1 MRGGGRQ
8 LTHSNQTTHVEP
20 ETAYDA
26 IGESILSDALTRARG
41 RHQPYCIGEQP
52 KRAYYVSNLAP
63 THGETNRETF
73 VSQVRPSNITL
84 EFKPADPETTLEHV
98 EFEFDVYIPSF
109 PTYDEYLDI
118 RNRSVR
124 AAVIDHRRAIGNA
137 ATEAGDVNVNE
148 PPEPVDVP
156 SNAVTIED
164 ALANVDDI
172 EVEDISGD
180 LYALNQRF
188 FRRVT
193 VETTTTID
201 ITDDNASRIATR
213 DVLNALEDELRN
225 ALSEDD
231 IIATRAS
238 VSPDPAEFDGLD
250 FTQLTEDE
258 HTRVRRSLPTLSPGN
273 ETLEWNVRVEVEV
286 RDNTGETEVV
296 LRLANCPKQSPGKE
310 QDEEAESVESPA
322 EPHILNPRIGVEAT
336 LNPYQFELL
345 PEDYRFE
352 QHIWAKGRN
361 CSTTGDALDAENEA
375 VRRIETTSTPTSP
388 VYEFEFNT
396 DYNTRFAA
404 LAGDVSG
411 VDTLDVLRDIER
423 GMREYHGEWLNE
435 RRDDFVD
442 EYGDPSPEL
451 DEYEAAAETFDAER
465 EEFREAI
472 GMLED
477 RPEVLR
483 AFQMMNRVNHRLHSE
498 MTPPGEG
505 FESWR
510 LFQLVFIV
518 KNLPS
523 IVARDPNPEYEQYA
537 DTERDE
543 RAEVLWFPTGGGKT
557 EAYLGLVV
565 FNLFFDRIRGKH
577 RGVTAWIR
585 FPLRLLSRQQK
596 QRFME
601 AMLVA
606 EQYRLKPESEGGLDG
621 AGDEFAL
628 GYFPGS
634 QDSPNDIGKNNNLD
648 EAYAGANEPGNTR
661 AKEKL
666 ESDCKHLDSCP
677 LCGSDVDVEYNE
689 TDNSVYHF
697 CTGNELDDGEECI
710 DRLPFY
716 VVDHDIYRYLPSVL
730 LGSLDKVAVMG
741 MNPLFANLFGNFTTR
756 CPIHGLGYSDNCP
769 ENHICEHGPA
779 SSELEDV
786 EPGTRD
792 PARRDDVRYFDPI
805 PSLHLVDEVHLLN
818 EELGTMA
825 SHYESTFLTLCKK
838 ISEERN
844 DDGEVA
850 VEGIT
855 PKVLTSTATI
865 EKFERQIEMLFQKD
879 AARFPEEGPK
889 LMETFYG
896 KLNKQRVEREYRGIT
911 PNSRSHL
918 YAILDFIKQYH
929 ELVRDYYVMDSDDIV
944 RHVVKGFHLRNPDN
958 RPSLDPNDTDD
969 LDTLVA
975 EAESGWADGF
985 DESERDSVLD
995 RYETS
1000 LLYFTNIQEKDTY
1013 RQNISQIDNEMR
1025 HDGYDIPIESA
1036 QLTGD
1041 TRDTDTLPRLERD
1054 GKFADE
1060 PFHRRIDTV
1069 PATSFVGHGIDVDRF
1084 NFMLFYGYPSQTFQ
1098 YIQASSRVGR
1108 KDNIPGF
1115 VMDVFR
1121 PFDKR
1126 DRHRYKYFEKLHEY
1140 LNRTVEPVPIDRW
1153 AKFAVEKTFS
1163 GVMMALLLQ
1172 YYRPLLF
1179 REGEE
1184 PDVEGS
1190 SYTRVNI
1197 QSGSHMFAVMDDDD
1211 KYPQLTKE
1219 TIREDLHRAYALSET
1234 PYYLSYKPN
1243 DGNGFYVNEF
1253 FRTRVDRRL
1262 NLIWNDWRHKL
1273 RGGEMGSPQFPE
1285 KFAPMKSLRHIEEE
1299 VEITSFSNN
1308 IPIIEALENA

>member
-1 MRGGGRQ
+1 
-8 LTHSNQTTHVEP
+8 LAHSNQTTHVEP
-20 ETAYDA
+20 DTAYDA

-41 RHQPYCIGEQP
+41 RHQPYCIAEEP
-52 KRAYYVSNLAP
+52 KRKYYVSNLAP
-63 THGETNRETF
+63 THGQTDRETF

-84 EFKPADPETTLEHV
+84 EFKPDDPEAELEHV
-98 EFEFDVYIPSF
+98 EFEFDVYMPSV
-109 PTYDEYLDI
+109 PTYEEYIDI
-118 RNRSVR
+118 RNQSIR
-124 AAVIDHRRAIGNA
+124 AAVIDHRRNA
-137 ATEAGDVNVNE
+137 ETETDDGEDGEDGEQQTTDEADA
-148 PPEPVDVP
+148 PAPIDIPED
-156 SNAVTIED
+156 ARTLD
-164 ALANVDDI
+164 KALANLDDI
-172 EVEDISGD
+172 DADDIAD
-180 LYALNQRF
+180 DIYALDERF

-193 VETTTTID
+193 VAETVAID
-201 ITDDNASRIATR
+201 IADPAQAARDATR
-213 DVLNALEDELRN
+213 AVNDALTDALRD
-225 ALSEDD
+225 AFDDDD

-238 VSPDPAEFDGLD
+238 SHPAEADFDGID
-250 FTQLTEDE
+250 FTDLSADE
-258 HTRVRRSLPTLSPGN
+258 HERVCGGLRALPLDH
-273 ETLEWNVRVEVEV
+273 ETLDWNVAVEVEV
-286 RDNTGETEVV
+286 RNNASETEVV
-296 LRLANCPKQSPGKE
+296 LRLANLPRLTEGE
-310 QDEEAESVESPA
+310 DDEETVESPA
-322 EPHILNPRIGVEAT
+322 EPHIFNPRIAVETT
-336 LNPYQFELL
+336 LKQYQFDLG
-345 PEDYRFE
+345 PDDYRFE

-361 CSTTGDALDAENEA
+361 CSTTGGPLDGPENR
-375 VRRIETTSTPTSP
+375 RRIETTATPTSP
-388 VYEFEFNT
+388 VHEFEFNN
-396 DYNTRFAA
+396 DYDTRFAA

-411 VDTLDVLRDIER
+411 VDTLDVLRDIEN
-423 GMREYHGEWLNE
+423 GMREYHGEWMNE

-442 EYGDPSPEL
+442 EYEEDAPEL
-451 DEYEAAAETFDAER
+451 DEFEAAADTFDTER
-465 EEFREAI
+465 EEFRDAI
-472 GMLED
+472 KLLED

-483 AFQMMNRVNHRLHSE
+483 AFQMMNRVNHRLHAE
-498 MTPPGEG
+498 MTPAGEG
-505 FESWR
+505 FDAWR

-518 KNLPS
+518 KNIPS
-523 IVARDPNPEYEQYA
+523 IVTRDPNPEYEQYA
-537 DTERDE
+537 DTQRDD

-565 FNLFFDRIRGKH
+565 FNLFFDRMRGKDN
-577 RGVTAWIR
+577 GVTAWIR

-606 EQYRLKPESEGGLDG
+606 EQYRRKPEAEGGLDESG
-621 AGDEFAL
+621 AEFSL

-648 EAYAGANEPGNTR
+648 EAYEGANDPGNER

-666 ESDCKHLDSCP
+666 EGDCKHLDSCP
-677 LCGSDVDVEYNE
+677 LCGSDVDVEYNT
-689 TDNSVYHF
+689 TDNSVYHV
-697 CTGNELDDGEECI
+697 CTGNDLDDGEECI

-716 VVDHDIYRYLPSVL
+716 VVDHDIYRYTPSVL

-769 ENHICEHGPA
+769 EKDLCEHPPA
-779 SSELEDV
+779 SEEFDDV

-792 PARRDDVRYFDPI
+792 PARRDDVEYFDPI
-805 PSLHLVDEVHLLN
+805 PTLHLVDEVHLLN

-825 SHYESTFLTLCKK
+825 SHYESAFLTLCKR
-838 ISEERN
+838 ISEETN
-844 DDGEVA
+844 DDGEVT
-850 VEGIT
+850 VEGVT

-865 EKFERQIEMLFQKD
+865 EKYERQIEMLFQKD
-879 AARFPEEGPK
+879 AARFPEEGPE

-896 KLNKQRVEREYRGIT
+896 ELNEQRVEREYRGMT

-929 ELVRDYYVMDSDDIV
+929 ELIRDYYDTDADDLV
-944 RHVVKGFHLRNPDN
+944 RHAVRGFHQRNPDS
-958 RPSLDPNDTDD
+958 RPSLDPDDEGD
-969 LDTLVA
+969 LDALVA
-975 EAESGWADGF
+975 DAKAGWADGF
-985 DESERDSVLD
+985 DDDARDAVLD

-1025 HDGYDIPIESA
+1025 HDGYDTPIESA

-1041 TRDTDTLPRLERD
+1041 TRDDDTLPRLERE
-1054 GKFADE
+1054 GRFADD
-1060 PFHRRIDTV
+1060 PFERRIDTV

-1108 KDNIPGF
+1108 QDGIPGF

-1163 GVMMALLLQ
+1163 GVMMSILLQ

-1190 SYTRVNI
+1190 LYDRVNI
-1197 QSGSHMFAVMDDDD
+1197 QSATHLWKVMDDND
-1211 KYPQLTKE
+1211 KYPQLTKD
-1219 TIREDLHRAYALSET
+1219 TMREFLHRAYVLDET
-1234 PYYLSYKPN
+1234 PYYLSYTPN
-1243 DGNGFYVNEF
+1243 DGDGFHVSEF
-1253 FRTRVDRRL
+1253 FRTRVNRRL
-1262 NLIWNDWRHKL
+1262 DDIWDHWRHKL
-1273 RGGEMGSPQFPE
+1273 KDEMKSPKFPE
-1285 KFAPMKSLRHIEEE
+1285 KHAPMKSLRHIEEE
-1299 VEITSFSNN
+1299 VEITSFTDYNAT
-1308 IPIIEALENA
+1308 IEALENA